1 MNTLDNNAFMTDKF
15 TLKPSPQVV
24 ERVREFLNEQLQH
37 QALDCENIYLNTINN
52 IVDMTVIYSQDLL
65 GLGMDT
71 LEWGTVQAHND
82 WETGVFSK
90 GGSFQDIHRLDH
102 LPIERIEQM
111 MSELLDQAKYKWMV

>member
-1 MNTLDNNAFMTDKF
+1 MNTQDNNAFMTDKF

-37 QALDCENIYLNTINN
+37 LALDCENIYLNTVNN

-71 LEWGTVQAHND
+71 LEWGTVQLHND

-90 GGSFQDIHRLDH
+90 PWTFQDSHRMH
-102 LPIERIEQM
+102 QFAIEDIEQLM
-111 MSELLDQAKYKWMV
+111 RDLLDEAKYKWMV

>member
-1 MNTLDNNAFMTDKF
+1 MSTTDKRAFGSDTF
-15 TLKPSPQVV
+15 TLKPSPEVF
-24 ERVREFLNEQLQH
+24 ERVRSFLNEQLRH
-37 QALDCENIYLNTINN
+37 HAIDCESIYLNTINN
-52 IVDMTVIYSQDLL
+52 IVDQVLTFSQNLL

>member
-1 MNTLDNNAFMTDKF
+1 MKKVDMDIFDTHDF
-15 TLKPSPQVV
+15 TLKPSPAVV
-24 ERVREFLNEQLQH
+24 ERVRGFLNEQLLH
-37 QALDCENIYLNTINN
+37 LATDCENIYLNTVNN

-71 LEWGTVQAHND
+71 LEWGIVQSHND

-90 GGSFQDIHRLDH
+90 GSTFQEVHRIHH

-111 MSELLDQAKYKWMV
+111 MRDLLDEAKYKWMV

>member
-1 MNTLDNNAFMTDKF
+1 MSHMDKRAFDAGDF
-15 TLKPSPQVV
+15 TLKPSPEVV
-24 ERVREFLNEQLQH
+24 ERVRSFLNQQLQPFGV
-37 QALDCENIYLNTINN
+37 DCENIHINTVNN
-52 IVDMTVIYSQDLL
+52 IVDESLTFSQNLL

-90 GGSFQDIHRLDH
+90 GGTFQDIHRLDH

>member
-1 MNTLDNNAFMTDKF
+1 MSTMDKGVLDTDQF
-15 TLKPSPQVV
+15 TLKPSPAVV
-24 ERVREFLNEQLQH
+24 ERVREFLNEQLLH
-37 QALDCENIYLNTINN
+37 LATDCENIYLNTVNN

-71 LEWGTVQAHND
+71 LEWGIVQSHND

-90 GGSFQDIHRLDH
+90 GSTFQEVHRIHH

-111 MSELLDQAKYKWMV
+111 MRDLLDEAKYKWMV

>member
-1 MNTLDNNAFMTDKF
+1 MSTMDKGVLDTDHF
-15 TLKPSPQVV
+15 TLKPSPAVV
-24 ERVREFLNEQLQH
+24 ERVRGFLNEQLLH
-37 QALDCENIYLNTINN
+37 LATDCENIYLNTVNN

-71 LEWGTVQAHND
+71 LEWGTVQSHND

-90 GGSFQDIHRLDH
+90 GSTFQEVHRIHH

-111 MSELLDQAKYKWMV
+111 MRDLLDEAKYKWMV

>member
-1 MNTLDNNAFMTDKF
+1 MSTMDKGAFVIDQF
-15 TLKPSPQVV
+15 TLKPSPEVV
-24 ERVREFLNEQLQH
+24 ERVREFLNELLRH
-37 QALDCENIYLNTINN
+37 EAMDCENIYLNTVNN

-71 LEWGTVQAHND
+71 LEWGTVQSHND

-90 GGSFQDIHRLDH
+90 ASTFQETHRIHH

-111 MSELLDQAKYKWMV
+111 MRDLLDEAKYKWMV